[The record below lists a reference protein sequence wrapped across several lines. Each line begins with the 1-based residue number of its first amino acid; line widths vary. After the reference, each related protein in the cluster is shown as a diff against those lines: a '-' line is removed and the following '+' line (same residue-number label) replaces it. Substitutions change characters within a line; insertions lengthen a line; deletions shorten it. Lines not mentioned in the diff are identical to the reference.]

1 MNRRQQRAH
10 DYFTAFGTP
19 AGKRVLE
26 DLDSYRRR
34 VSFVPGD
41 SHETAFREGQ
51 RAICELIHTLIAT
64 AKNPQ
69 LMANLEE
76 EESHD

>member
-19 AGKRVLE
+19 AGKRVLD
-26 DLDSYRRR
+26 DLEIYRRR

-51 RAICELIHTLIAT
+51 RSLCELIHQLIQT
-64 AKNPQ
+64 AKNPS
-69 LMANLEE
+69 LMAALEE
-76 EESHD
+76 EEEHD